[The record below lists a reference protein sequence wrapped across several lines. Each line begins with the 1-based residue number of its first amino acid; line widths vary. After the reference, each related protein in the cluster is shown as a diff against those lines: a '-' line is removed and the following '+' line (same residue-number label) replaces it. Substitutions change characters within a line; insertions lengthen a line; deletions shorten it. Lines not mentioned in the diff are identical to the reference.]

1 MNIQRYRNNRKKKA
15 FKRES
20 RNDGFTLI
28 EVLVTLLILTVVL
41 TALLSCFIQGFDILT
56 RMKQMT
62 IATQSIQKELES
74 IRSLPYS
81 DILSLNDAFTNDNL
95 TYLENSSGIINLE
108 DSVGSEI
115 KKLTVSLTWTYR
127 GRQMR
132 KEVVTYV
139 TKKGINKK

>member
-81 DILSLNDAFTNDNL
+81 DILSLDDTFTNDNL

-127 GRQMR
+127 GRQLR
-132 KEVVTYV
+132 KEVVTYI

>member
-15 FKRES
+15 FKKEF

-28 EVLVTLLILTVVL
+28 EVLITMLILTVVL

-74 IRSLPYS
+74 IRSMHYS
-81 DILSLNDAFTNDNL
+81 DILSLDDTFTNDNL
-95 TYLENSSGIINLE
+95 TYLENSSGIIDLE

>member
-81 DILSLNDAFTNDNL
+81 DILSLDDAFTNDNL

-127 GRQMR
+127 GRQLR
-132 KEVVTYV
+132 KEVVTYI